1 MFRNFLR
8 ILSLVLVVSLLW
20 NMLPLSVL
28 GEEFRAAQSENNEST
43 STEADATLETQ
54 EPEEITILGELTDRR
69 TENIKEYL
77 LSNGNTIA
85 AVYGNSVHYQEDG
98 QWKEIDNTLIA
109 KNGTYVNTAGLLR
122 VSFPQ
127 NLNGNNYI
135 TVTKDGHT
143 LSFGMAG
150 QLRDSNEL
158 VAYGAVSRALTQP
171 EVKISVSAAKTALAQ
186 LHTVDFTEAK
196 AAAKYPELVQEKLS
210 SRLSYSN
217 VYDNTNIT
225 YDLDSNRV
233 KESVILSRYD
243 ATLRGYRYTLQTG
256 DMVPVLAEDGHIDFY
271 DARGEE
277 IILTMPSPFLVDADM
292 TYNWDIEV
300 SLTGSNGTYT
310 LTYLLPQSWLAAED
324 RAWPVVLD
332 PEVQAGSSAT
342 TIADQTVFSYGSEDY
357 RWEYLLCGRDAS
369 DIDEVISRFY
379 LKFTDL
385 PTLTS
390 ADVVVDAEVALY
402 CIENDLSPFYVGVHS
417 VNGPW
422 SSSGIT
428 WSNKPGYNTKA
439 ADFVLLGNRGTYRW
453 NITDIVREWYQIN
466 ENPNNN
472 FGMMFEASVAEE
484 SPYASNE
491 YALFYS
497 SDSSINKPQL
507 TIEYRNT
514 TGLEDY
520 WDYTSASAGRA
531 GTAYVNN
538 GAGNLVFVRNLMAF
552 GGNRMPVSIDLVY
565 NASDKDSNSYGV
577 GNGWRTNYHQ
587 RVYPFGS
594 DYYVWEDADGTRHY
608 FRCNATKDAYYDE
621 DNLNLVITE
630 DYTEDKIIMTDLAGN
645 TSTFEMTGRLTKI
658 QNNQETPSSIDIEY
672 VGDTNRISQITDG
685 VGRKYVFT
693 YTNNLLTR
701 ISYKATGTSEH
712 HYVNLI
718 HTNGNLTKIID
729 ADKDINGNNYS
740 CTYTYSN
747 KLLITASDPHGIG
760 LTFDYCNTAANGAN
774 RIFRITEHQ
783 KTVANG
789 VDSYEYGNYIEFTYS
804 NKWTTLTDAQGNV
817 QHMLFNT
824 HGNTINIQD
833 DKGVAAVAEYA
844 AGQKHQL
851 TLSSDLRSPS
861 VNWLANGS
869 FEGSGGYSV
878 SGALD
883 YGLTNSADT
892 GGKALYAMMPNNAA
906 GLITFSSISIAPGE
920 SCTVSA
926 YIKIGAGEAT
936 LQLYSGGR
944 IYAESV
950 KLTSTHYHQW
960 IRLSASYTN
969 NTAAATTMTPQ
980 IHLARFTGIT
990 VDCVQLEKTSAPSP
1004 LNLLQNSDFA
1014 VAKTNTNYGWTESGL
1029 RAGDGRANITSS
1041 VAPAMDGNVIR
1052 LTGAATLQKR
1062 VNQQVNISGAEGDV
1076 LTLAGWGK
1084 GYVPKNGATYYGQ
1097 RQFGIELT
1105 FYNASGKIYTEE
1117 DEKNPATFLFSPNT
1131 EGWQYVAGQ
1140 AVAPADYTYVVVTLL
1155 LDYNVNTVYFDGIQ
1169 LCREGLG
1176 DEYTYNEN
1184 GDVETVTNSKGQT
1197 TSFFYTNR
1205 DLSLVIYDDGNSLS
1219 YSYDTYKNVLAEKN
1233 LYVEDGEIIQY
1244 TKSYLYDTYGNVSAT
1259 FATDRG
1265 IAYLTYTDNGNY
1277 LQTYQDEKGN
1287 LTTYDY
1293 DQNTGVLESVVYPQN
1308 DPAEDLPSRTVTYRY
1323 DNLFRPTLVSQGSGS
1338 NARSIEYCYEGDY
1351 LTGLT
1356 TGSTNYSFT
1365 YGSFGASHQ
1374 VSAGPNILATY
1385 GYTGRN
1391 LTSLLY
1397 GNGAEVTYVYDSEGR
1412 VIEEHYPDGE
1422 EGIVVKYGYDGVGRL
1437 VSVTDGFTNRATNYS
1452 YDAEG
1457 NLLCAE
1463 TRQGNTTVQSI
1474 RYQYD
1479 EHDQLVGKTTAL
1491 GTSVTS
1497 AEAYAYNAQH
1507 LPEQMT
1513 VGNLR
1518 QIATYNAA
1526 GLLTELETGT
1536 PNSAD
1541 SIATIVKTDEYA
1553 YDSSNNFLT
1562 QHEIFISGNTNSG
1575 NPDYSYYYQYDS
1587 KGNIGQILQAG
1598 SSGVGYI
1605 TYTYDAANQLI
1616 REANP
1621 FAGYTWIMTY
1631 DDAGNMLSRTK
1642 YEYAAS
1648 YENAAGFQ
1656 ISEQTFTY
1664 GSEGWG
1670 DVLTSINGVGVQSDE
1685 IGNIT
1690 NDGTWT
1696 YTWKNGRQL
1705 ATMSKSGTTWNFFYD
1720 ASGMRTQRSNGS
1732 TTYTYTY
1739 DGGKLT
1745 QMKMGSSTMRFT
1757 YGINGHPVSLNYDGT
1772 VYYYVT
1778 NAQGDVVAIL
1788 NSSGQEVVSYTYDAW
1803 GNMVKKS
1810 GSKANDL
1817 GTYNPL
1823 RYRGYVYDRE
1833 TGLYYLQSRYYNPTI
1848 GRFISADALL
1858 ATDQGPLGYNLFAYC
1873 LNNPVNMTDYTGNL
1887 PEWANT
1893 CVKIFS
1899 VVAIAVAT
1907 VAVITGTGGT
1917 GAVLLLGAACAG
1929 ATGGYFN
1936 EQAGGEFASGY
1947 VGGVVS
1953 GLTQGFAGL
1962 AGPLGVVIGGSI
1974 GSGLGTLIAGGL
1986 DNYWGL
1992 DDMQKSTA
2000 TIFSSAL
2007 KSSAV
2012 AFGTSMLTGY
2022 IDIAVRMGL
2031 PTQANG
2037 LMPGLTNT
2045 FGKMINA
2052 FFGALDDA
2060 MTYIIIMG
2068 EG

>member
-1 MFRNFLR
+1 MFRNFIR

-28 GEEFRAAQSENNEST
+28 GEEFRAAQSENSEST

-77 LSNGNTIA
+77 LSNGNTLA

-135 TVTKDGHT
+135 TVTKDGYT

-150 QLRDSNEL
+150 QLRDNNEL

-171 EVKISVSAAKTALAQ
+171 EVEISVSAAKTALAQ
-186 LHTVDFTEAK
+186 LHAVDFTEAK
-196 AAAKYPELVQEKLS
+196 EAAKYPELVQEKLS

-256 DMVPVLAEDGHIDFY
+256 DMIPVLSDDGHIDFY
-271 DARGEE
+271 DAQQEE
-277 IILTMPSPFLVDADM
+277 IILTMPAPFLVDADLV
-292 TYNWDIEV
+292 YNWDIEV
-300 SLTGSNGTYT
+300 SLTGGNGTYT
-310 LTYLLPQSWLAAED
+310 LTYLLPQSWLAAEE

-402 CIENDLSPFYVGVHS
+402 CVENDLSPFYVGVHS
-417 VNGPW
+417 VTGSW

-531 GTAYVNN
+531 GTAYINN

-565 NASDKDSNSYGV
+565 NASDKGSNNFGV

-587 RVYPFGS
+587 RVYQPSGT

-608 FRCNATKDAYYDE
+608 FNYSSADGFYHDE
-621 DNLNLVITE
+621 DNLDLKLSVSSGIKT
-630 DYTEDKIIMTDLAGN
+630 ITDLAGN
-645 TSTFEMTGRLTKI
+645 SSTFDANGRLTKLT
-658 QNNQETPSSIDIEY
+658 NNQQTKSSINITY
-672 VGDTNRISQITDG
+672 TTTTGYLISQITDG
-685 VGRKYVFT
+685 VGRV
-693 YTNNLLTR
+693 YTFIYANGRLWKL
-701 ISYKATGTSEH
+701 SYKATGTSEL
-712 HYVNLI
+712 HYVGLSYD
-718 HTNGNLTKIID
+718 TSSNLTETFD
-729 ADKDINGNNYS
+729 RDEQS
-740 CTYTYSN
+740 CAYTYSN

-817 QHMLFNT
+817 QNMLFNI
-824 HGNTINIQD
+824 HGNTITVQD
-833 DKGVAAVAEYA
+833 DKGAAVVAKYA
-844 AGQKHQL
+844 TDESADGQKHQL

-861 VNWLANGS
+861 VNWLVNGN
-869 FEGSGGYSV
+869 FEGSGGYTV
-878 SGALD
+878 TGTLN
-883 YGLTNSADT
+883 YGLTNSTDT
-892 GGKALYAMMPNNAA
+892 GGKALYVVMPNNTA
-906 GLITFSSISIAPGE
+906 GLIEFSSISIAPSE

-926 YIKIGAGEAT
+926 YVNIGAGEAT
-936 LQLYSGGR
+936 LRLYSSG
-944 IYAESV
+944 SV
-950 KLTSTHYHQW
+950 KAQSTKLTSAHYGQW
-960 IRLSASYTN
+960 IRLSVSYTN
-969 NTAAATTMTPQ
+969 STDAAITITPQ
-980 IHLARFTGIT
+980 IHLARLTDVT
-990 VDCVQLEKTSAPSP
+990 VDCVQLEKTAAPTS

-1014 VAKTNTNYGWTESGL
+1014 VAKTNTNYSWTESGL

-1084 GYVPKNGATYYGQ
+1084 GYVPKSGATHYGQ
-1097 RQFGIELT
+1097 RQFGLQLT
-1105 FYNASGKIYTEE
+1105 FYNNNGIVGTGT
-1117 DEKNPATFLFSPNT
+1117 TFLFSHNT

-1169 LCREGLG
+1169 LFREGLG
-1176 DEYTYNEN
+1176 NEYVYNEN
-1184 GDVETVTNSKGQT
+1184 GDVMSVTNSKGQT
-1197 TSFFYTNR
+1197 TSYFYTNR
-1205 DLSLVIYDDGNSLS
+1205 DLSLVMYDDGSSLS
-1219 YSYDTYKNVLAEKN
+1219 YSYDNYKNVLAEKN
-1233 LYVEDGEIIQY
+1233 LYIEDGEIIQY

-1277 LQTYQDEKGN
+1277 LKTYKDEKDN
-1287 LTTYDY
+1287 LTTYNY
-1293 DQNTGVLESVVYPQN
+1293 NQNTGMLISVT
-1308 DPAEDLPSRTVTYRY
+1308 DPSGTETSYGHDSRYRY
-1323 DNLFRPTLVSQGSGS
+1323 IGSIQDGTNTPFVAHS
-1338 NARSIEYCYEGDY
+1338 YSGD
-1351 LTGLT
+1351 LLSHIM
-1356 TGSTNYSFT
+1356 TGSTQYYFT
-1365 YGSFGASHQ
+1365 HGDFGVTEQ
-1374 VSAGPNILATY
+1374 VKAGANILATY
-1385 GYTGRN
+1385 GYTDRE
-1391 LTSLLY
+1391 LTSVLY
-1397 GNGAEVTYVYDSEGR
+1397 GNGAEVTYVYDNEGR
-1412 VIEEHYPDGE
+1412 VIEERYPGE
-1422 EGIVVKYGYDGVGRL
+1422 TEDIIVKYGYDGVGRL
-1437 VSVTDGFTNRATNYS
+1437 VSVTDGFTDKTTSYS
-1452 YDAEG
+1452 YDADG
-1457 NLLCAE
+1457 RLLCVE

-1479 EHDQLVGKTTAL
+1479 EHDQVIGKTTAL

-1541 SIATIVKTDEYA
+1541 SIATTVKTDEYT

-1562 QHEIFISGNTNSG
+1562 QHKIFISGNTNSG
-1575 NPDYSYYYQYDS
+1575 NPAYSYYYQYDS
-1587 KGNIGQILQAG
+1587 KGNIGEIVQSG
-1598 SSGVGYI
+1598 SSGTNSI
-1605 TYTYDAANQLI
+1605 SYTYDAANQLI

-1642 YEYAAS
+1642 YDYATGM
-1648 YENAAGFQ
+1648 EL
-1656 ISEQTFTY
+1656 SEQTFTY
-1664 GSEGWG
+1664 GKNGWG
-1670 DVLTSINGVGVQSDE
+1670 DVLTGITTGNVTVGIETDNL
-1685 IGNIT
+1685 GNIT

-1705 ATMSKSGTTWNFFYD
+1705 ATMSKSGTTWNFCYD

-1823 RYRGYVYDRE
+1823 RYRSYVYDQE
-1833 TGLYYLQSRYYNPTI
+1833 TGLYYLQSRYYNPAI
-1848 GRFISADALL
+1848 CRFISADSISY
-1858 ATDQGPLGYNLFAYC
+1858 LGADGTPVSYNLFVYC
-1873 LNNPVNMTDYTGNL
+1873 GNNP
-1887 PEWANT
+1887 ANVT
-1893 CVKIFS
+1893 IS
-1899 VVAIAVAT
+1899 TTTNINSPNTTTAPAIK
-1907 VAVITGTGGT
+1907 GT
-1917 GAVLLLGAACAG
+1917 
-1929 ATGGYFN
+1929 
-1936 EQAGGEFASGY
+1936 
-1947 VGGVVS
+1947 
-1953 GLTQGFAGL
+1953 
-1962 AGPLGVVIGGSI
+1962 IGGSNSATPLANFVSMSNYSISLFENFLI
-1974 GSGLGTLIAGGL
+1974 GMALGNISHTTTFQHNTAEMFYAYSNVGNTVSSVGLGLNIKNYCGVSAYFNSSVGVGLNVQVNPFLTYGTEVSLLDGFAVSIGTISGDTSNEITLSIG
-1986 DNYWGL
+1986 WGSL
-1992 DDMQKSTA
+1992 VAAYAVAVSPIPGA
-2000 TIFSSAL
+2000 RVVAA
-2007 KSSAV
+2007 SAV
-2012 AFGTSMLTGY
+2012 LIILCSSM
-2022 IDIAVRMGL
+2022 
-2031 PTQANG
+2031 
-2037 LMPGLTNT
+2037 
-2045 FGKMINA
+2045 FIN
-2052 FFGALDDA
+2052 
-2060 MTYIIIMG
+2060 
-2068 EG
+2068 

>member
-8 ILSLVLVVSLLW
+8 ILSLVLVVSLMW
-20 NMLPLSVL
+20 NMLPVSVL
-28 GEEFRAAQSENNEST
+28 GADLR
-43 STEADATLETQ
+43 EALSADDNAVRIEPDSTLEEQ
-54 EPEEITILGELTDRR
+54 KPEEITILGELTDRR

-77 LSNGNTIA
+77 LSNGNTLA

-135 TVTKDGHT
+135 TVTRDSYT

-150 QLRDSNEL
+150 QLRKSNEL

-171 EVKISVSAAKTALAQ
+171 EVEISVSAAKTALAQ
-186 LHTVDFTEAK
+186 LHAVDFTEAK
-196 AAAKYPELVQEKLS
+196 EAAKYPELVQEKLS

-256 DMVPVLAEDGHIDFY
+256 SMIPVLGTDGHIDFY
-271 DARGEE
+271 DPQQEE
-277 IILTMPSPFLVDADM
+277 IILTMPAPFLVDANSE
-292 TYNWDIEV
+292 YNWEV
-300 SLTGSNGTYT
+300 DVTLTGSGNTYT
-310 LTYLLPQSWLAAED
+310 LTYTLPQQWLAAEE

-402 CIENDLSPFYVGVHS
+402 CVENDLSPFYVGVHS
-417 VNGPW
+417 VTGSW

-565 NASDKDSNSYGV
+565 NASDKGSNNFGV

-587 RVYPFGS
+587 RVYQPSGT

-608 FRCNATKDAYYDE
+608 FNYSSADGFYHDE
-621 DNLNLVITE
+621 DNLDLKLSVSSGIKT
-630 DYTEDKIIMTDLAGN
+630 ITDLAGN
-645 TSTFEMTGRLTKI
+645 SSTFDANGRLTKLT
-658 QNNQETPSSIDIEY
+658 NNQQTKSSINITY
-672 VGDTNRISQITDG
+672 TTTTGYLISQITDG
-685 VGRKYVFT
+685 VGRVYSFV
-693 YTNNLLTR
+693 YANGRLSRLR
-701 ISYKATGTSEH
+701 YKATGTSEL

-718 HTNGNLTKIID
+718 YTNGNLTKIID
-729 ADKDINGNNYS
+729 ADKDIDGNNYF

-774 RIFRITEHQ
+774 RIFKIKEHQ
-783 KTVANG
+783 KTVVNG

-817 QHMLFNT
+817 QNMLFNI
-824 HGNTINIQD
+824 HGNTITVQD
-833 DKGVAAVAEYA
+833 DKGAAVVAKYA
-844 AGQKHQL
+844 TDESADGQKHQL

-861 VNWLANGS
+861 VNWFINGG
-869 FEGSGGYSV
+869 FEGTGGYTV
-878 SGALD
+878 SNALNYVVMD
-883 YGLTNSADT
+883 SDLS
-892 GGKALYAMMPNNAA
+892 GKALNVATQSRTTSDV
-906 GLITFSSISIAPGE
+906 IFDSILLESGE
-920 SCTVSA
+920 SCTFSA
-926 YIKIGAGEAT
+926 YIKLSGGEAT
-936 LQLYSGGR
+936 LQLYNITLQS
-944 IYAESV
+944 ESMT
-950 KLTSTHYHQW
+950 LTTAYQNQW
-960 IRLSASYTN
+960 VRLSTSYTN
-969 NTAAATTMTPQ
+969 NTNEAMRIVPY
-980 IHLARFTGIT
+980 IHLGTSTGVYI
-990 VDCVQLEKTSAPSP
+990 DCVQLEKTVAPSP

-1084 GYVPKNGATYYGQ
+1084 GYVPKNGATHYGQ
-1097 RQFGIELT
+1097 RQFGLQLT
-1105 FYNASGKIYTEE
+1105 FYNNNGIVGTGK
-1117 DEKNPATFLFSPNT
+1117 TFLFNPNT

-1140 AVAPADYTYVVVTLL
+1140 AVAPGDYTYVVVTLL

-1184 GDVETVTNSKGQT
+1184 GDVATVTNAQGQKT
-1197 TSFFYTNR
+1197 NYYYVNR

-1233 LYVEDGEIIQY
+1233 LYIEDGEIIQY
-1244 TKSYLYDTYGNVSAT
+1244 TKSYLYDTYGNVKAT

-1265 IAYLTYTDNGNY
+1265 TANITYTDNGNY
-1277 LQTYQDEKGN
+1277 LQTYKDEKDN
-1287 LTTYDY
+1287 LTTYNY
-1293 DQNTGVLESVVYPQN
+1293 NQNTGMLISVT
-1308 DPAEDLPSRTVTYRY
+1308 DPSGTETSYGHDSRYRY
-1323 DNLFRPTLVSQGSGS
+1323 IGSIQDGTNTS
-1338 NARSIEYCYEGDY
+1338 FVAHSYSGD
-1351 LTGLT
+1351 LLSHIM
-1356 TGSTNYSFT
+1356 TGSTQYYFT
-1365 YGSFGASHQ
+1365 HGDFGVTEQ
-1374 VSAGPNILATY
+1374 VKAGAIILATY
-1385 GYTGRN
+1385 GYTDRE
-1391 LTSLLY
+1391 LTSVLY
-1397 GNGAEVTYVYDSEGR
+1397 GNGVEVTYVYDNEGR
-1412 VIEEHYPDGE
+1412 VVEEHYPGNTED
-1422 EGIVVKYGYDGVGRL
+1422 IIVKYAYDGVGRL
-1437 VSVTDGFTNRATNYS
+1437 VSVKDGFTNRTTNYS

-1541 SIATIVKTDEYA
+1541 SIATTVKTDEYA

-1587 KGNIGQILQAG
+1587 KGNIGEIVQSR
-1598 SSGVGYI
+1598 SSGTNSI
-1605 TYTYDAANQLI
+1605 SYTYDAANQLI

-1690 NDGTWT
+1690 NDGTNT
-1696 YTWKNGRQL
+1696 YTWKNGKQL
-1705 ATMSKSGTTWNFFYD
+1705 ATVTRNGATWTNTYD
-1720 ASGMRTQRSNGS
+1720 ANGMRTQRSNGS

-1745 QMKMGSSTMRFT
+1745 QIKMGSSTMRFT
-1757 YGINGHPVSLNYDGT
+1757 YGINGHPVSLNYDGI

-1778 NAQGDVVAIL
+1778 NTQGDVVAIL

-1803 GNMVKKS
+1803 GNTVTRS
-1810 GSKANDL
+1810 GSKADTL
-1817 GTYNPL
+1817 GLHNPL
-1823 RYRGYVYDRE
+1823 RYHSYVYDRE
-1833 TGLYYLQSRYYNPTI
+1833 TGLYYLQSRYYNPAI
-1848 GRFISADALL
+1848 CRFISADSISY
-1858 ATDQGPLGYNLFAYC
+1858 LGADGTPVSYNLFVHC
-1873 LNNPVNMTDYTGNL
+1873 RNNPVSYRRSAVSNGVYKYISSSDNAYSNQNLTDKSTPTATEDINELLYEFSVSLGANGSQY
-1887 PEWANT
+1887 PEVYAF
-1893 CVKIFS
+1893 KALEIFS
-1899 VVAIAVAT
+1899 MAVDVSKAFDESLIEDHSMLQLTANVGLTLGKNIVAYNVSNSVTAT
-1907 VAVITGTGGT
+1907 VSTLTA
-1917 GAVLLLGAACAG
+1917 AKLGAIG
-1929 ATGGYFN
+1929 
-1936 EQAGGEFASGY
+1936 S
-1947 VGGVVS
+1947 
-1953 GLTQGFAGL
+1953 L
-1962 AGPLGVVIGGSI
+1962 AGPVGILVGVFAGFIIG
-1974 GSGLGTLIAGGL
+1974 
-1986 DNYWGL
+1986 Y
-1992 DDMQKSTA
+1992 
-2000 TIFSSAL
+2000 TIDEC
-2007 KSSAV
+2007 
-2012 AFGTSMLTGY
+2012 GE
-2022 IDIAVRMGL
+2022 
-2031 PTQANG
+2031 
-2037 LMPGLTNT
+2037 
-2045 FGKMINA
+2045 
-2052 FFGALDDA
+2052 
-2060 MTYIIIMG
+2060 IIIEFIIG
-2068 EG
+2068 